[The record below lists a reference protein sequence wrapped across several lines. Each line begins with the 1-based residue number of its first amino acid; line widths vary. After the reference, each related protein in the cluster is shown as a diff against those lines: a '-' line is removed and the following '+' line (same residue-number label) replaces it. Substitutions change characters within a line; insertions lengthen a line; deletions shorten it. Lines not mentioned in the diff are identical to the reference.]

1 MIKRRMYTIALT
13 VLLLGVM
20 LTTYGVWTQNSF
32 SHAIPSKDAGCWC
45 HDNGI
50 AVFVNGTGDGGTGVF
65 FGQIMVGSTFHLLIS
80 TLNVAAGVVPELQLW
95 ESNQTANANFTFSPT
110 SLTANSPYN
119 LSTQPGNITA
129 LYKITAPTTPGEY
142 VLTLY
147 AQGTLLMG
155 VVLQVV
161 STITST
167 ATSIQIMTPPATTVT
182 QTATTPSFSFPGG
195 AYGVM
200 EVLLFIGL
208 FFGLPLFLMLW
219 WSRDVRYQEP
229 ARKDSK

>member
-1 MIKRRMYTIALT
+1 MYTIALT

-110 SLTANSPYN
+110 SVTAGSAQD
-119 LSTQPGNITA
+119 LSEQPGNITA
-129 LYKITAPTTPGEY
+129 LYKITSPTTPGEY

-147 AQGTLLMG
+147 SQGTLLMG
-155 VVLQVV
+155 VVIQVV

-167 ATSIQIMTPPATTVT
+167 TSIQVVTPPATTMS
-182 QTATTPSFSFPGG
+182 QTAATPSFSFPGG

-200 EVLLFIGL
+200 EVLLFIGI
-208 FFGLPLFLMLW
+208 FFVLPLFLMLW
-219 WSRDVRYQEP
+219 WSRDIRYQ
-229 ARKDSK
+229 